1 MSQEIELSERTQEV
15 VDSILIK
22 QPSLKDNFEVVGDWV
37 WCSFDEKPALEILQF
52 LREIG
57 FKWNRK
63 RKIWQNSCG
72 VYSRSSDDD
81 PKQKYPVLQ
90 L

>member
-1 MSQEIELSERTQEV
+1 MTEQIVISERTQFV
-15 VDSILIK
+15 VDSILTE

-37 WCSFDEKPALEILQF
+37 WCGFDEKPALEILQF
-52 LREIG
+52 LKSLG
-57 FKWNRK
+57 FRWNKK
-63 RKIWQNSCG
+63 RKVWQNSCG

-81 PKQKYPVLQ
+81 PKQKYPVLR